1 MATFKG
7 FNTIN
12 QSKKFGLND
21 YELIKRDLLNAFLI
35 RLGSV
40 PGNPEVGTNIWD
52 YIFDPMDDT
61 LYRIIETEI
70 KRIIALD
77 PRVKLVSLEL
87 QKSDYD
93 IIANARLEVQ
103 PNVTTENLSLLF
115 NKDTSLAYIL

>member
-7 FNTIN
+7 FNTIK
-12 QSKKFGLND
+12 QPKKFRLTD

-52 YIFDPMDDT
+52 YIFDPIDDT

-93 IIANARLEVQ
+93 IIANAKLEVQ